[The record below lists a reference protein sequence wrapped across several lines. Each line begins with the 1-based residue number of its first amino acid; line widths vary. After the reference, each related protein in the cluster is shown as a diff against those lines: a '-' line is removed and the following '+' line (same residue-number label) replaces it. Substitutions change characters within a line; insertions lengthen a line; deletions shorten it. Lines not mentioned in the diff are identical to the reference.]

1 VVEACSNNGTVFT
14 GWVVVTKDADLT
26 GTLADGE
33 LQVRVLFE
41 RDTSDTPS
49 PVLYSLSIHT
59 NEPPVCD
66 SAIADLS
73 LLWPPNHNF
82 RDIAITGVTDPD
94 GDPVTITVTGIFQDE
109 PVEDLGDGNF
119 EPDGLGV
126 DTETA
131 HVRAERQGGGNG
143 RVYLISFVAEDDKGD
158 TCAGTVTVCVPH
170 DKSVGVCVNDAAGYD
185 STGEF

>member
-1 VVEACSNNGTVFT
+1 VVEARSNNGTVFT

-109 PVEDLGDGNF
+109 PLEDLGDGNF

-126 DTETA
+126 GTDTA

-143 RVYLISFVAEDDKGD
+143 RVYRIAFVAVDDKGD
-158 TCAGTVTVCVPH
+158 TCVGSVTVCVPH
-170 DKSVGVCVNDAAGYD
+170 DKRDEVCINDGTEYD
-185 STGEF
+185 STGD